1 VSPSVSPPRTRC
13 AALHWL
19 HITTTYR
26 VTDDARTREFTVQP
40 QPPRPAEDQHP
51 SAVPLIPPAL
61 GAVKEAALLAL
72 RDLAK
77 SLDARGFTVRLD
89 PDDWTLIAR
98 NEATVEDDDEPS
110 SPADPLAVVFGPVR
124 LTQRVT
130 LALTDTG
137 DLYWHWQWT
146 GPERGS
152 PPEYQPM
159 CPAAAIADATER
171 ISRVLALAGS

>member
-1 VSPSVSPPRTRC
+1 M
-13 AALHWL
+13 
-19 HITTTYR
+19 
-26 VTDDARTREFTVQP
+26 QP
-40 QPPRPAEDQHP
+40 QPPRRTNDEHP
-51 SAVPLIPPAL
+51 GTAGAVPLIPPTL
-61 GAVKEAALLAL
+61 DVIRETALLAL

-77 SLDARGFTVRLD
+77 SLDARGFSVRLE
-89 PDDWTLIAR
+89 PDARTLIAR
-98 NEATVEDDDEPS
+98 NEAPADDDDAQHTTGPGA
-110 SPADPLAVVFGPVR
+110 PAEPLADVFGPIR

-159 CPAAAIADATER
+159 CPAFAIADATER
-171 ISRVLALAGS
+171 ISRVLALNGD

>member
-1 VSPSVSPPRTRC
+1 V
-13 AALHWL
+13 
-19 HITTTYR
+19 
-26 VTDDARTREFTVQP
+26 
-40 QPPRPAEDQHP
+40 
-51 SAVPLIPPAL
+51 
-61 GAVKEAALLAL
+61 AL
-72 RDLAK
+72 RDLAR
-77 SLDARGFTVRLD
+77 SLNARGFTIRLE
-89 PDDWTLIAR
+89 PENWTLVAR
-98 NEATVEDDDEPS
+98 NEAADDDEPDT
-110 SPADPLAVVFGPVR
+110 PRDPLAVAFGPIR

-130 LALTDTG
+130 LALTKQG

>member
-1 VSPSVSPPRTRC
+1 
-13 AALHWL
+13 
-19 HITTTYR
+19 
-26 VTDDARTREFTVQP
+26 VQP

-51 SAVPLIPPAL
+51 SITSAVPLIPSTF
-61 GAVKEAALLAL
+61 GAVKETALQAL

-89 PDDWTLIAR
+89 PDNWTLVAR
-98 NEATVEDDDEPS
+98 NDAATADDDTRTNGRP
-110 SPADPLAVVFGPVR
+110 DPLAVAFGQVK

-130 LALTDTG
+130 LALTDEG
-137 DLYWHWQWT
+137 DLYWHWQWS

-171 ISRVLALAGS
+171 ISRVLALAGR

>member
-1 VSPSVSPPRTRC
+1 M
-13 AALHWL
+13 
-19 HITTTYR
+19 
-26 VTDDARTREFTVQP
+26 QP

-51 SAVPLIPPAL
+51 STTRAVPLIPSTL
-61 GAVKEAALLAL
+61 GAVEEAALLAL

-77 SLDARGFTVRLD
+77 SLDARGFAIQLE
-89 PDDWTLIAR
+89 PDDWTLVAK
-98 NEATVEDDDEPS
+98 NEANVAGDDEPGV
-110 SPADPLAVVFGPVR
+110 PADPLAVAFGMIR

-159 CPAAAIADATER
+159 CPAAAIADAAER